1 MYAAFFSKCL
11 FCVKLKEA
19 ATWFVLFP
27 VSVSLLH
34 FIYMKNYFSFCI
46 QNKINKILLLWFCYT
61 HFFYKFFYIFFFSF
75 NFYFMLLLSFFQ
87 FYWIFSQ
94 SVKKI
99 YIICQLFSN
108 GNNNF
113 NCFLLVRDCK

>member
-61 HFFYKFFYIFFFSF
+61 HFFKKIFYLFFFLIFFLCCCCLSFSF
-75 NFYFMLLLSFFQ
+75 IGF
-87 FYWIFSQ
+87 FSQ